1 MQGKLYFYYGTMNS
15 GKSMYLLAKSHN
27 FGERGIFHV
36 LMKPAI
42 DTRDE
47 GVIHSRSLPEKKC
60 IIIEPDTMP
69 SHYLYQINAVPY
81 GVKLEWVLIDEAQ
94 FLSEEQVN
102 DLAKFVDETGVSVI
116 CYGLRTDSM
125 TRLFEGSKRL
135 FEIADTIEEIK
146 STCSCGRKTIVNAR
160 IDSDGEIVIGGN
172 QIEVGGEDKYLSMCR
187 KCYFDKIFGNN
198 TGIDEQ

>member
-60 IIIEPDTMP
+60 IIIEPDIMP

-125 TRLFEGSKRL
+125 TRLFDGSKRL

-172 QIEVGGEDKYLSMCR
+172 QIEVGGEDRYLSMCR

-198 TGIDEQ
+198 TVIDEQ

>member
-1 MQGKLYFYYGTMNS
+1 MGKLYFYYGTMNS

-27 FGERGIFHV
+27 FHERGIFHL

-47 GVIHSRSLPEKKC
+47 GVIHSRSLPEKTC
-60 IIIEPDTMP
+60 ITIPQNVLPSKIIMP
-69 SHYLYQINAVPY
+69 YLVQSNLHLDWI
-81 GVKLEWVLIDEAQ
+81 LIDEAQ
-94 FLSEEQVN
+94 FLTEAQIN
-102 DLAKFVDETGVSVI
+102 DLAGLVDSYHISII

-125 TRLFEGSKRL
+125 THLFEGSKRL

-146 STCSCGRKTIVNAR
+146 STCSCGRKNIVNAR
-160 IDSDGEIVIGGN
+160 IDKDGDVVIGGN

-187 KCYFDKIFGNN
+187 KCYFDKVFGND